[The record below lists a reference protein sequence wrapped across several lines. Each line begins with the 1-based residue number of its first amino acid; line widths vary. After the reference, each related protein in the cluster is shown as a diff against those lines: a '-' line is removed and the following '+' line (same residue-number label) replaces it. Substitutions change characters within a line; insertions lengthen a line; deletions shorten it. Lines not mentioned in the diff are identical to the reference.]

1 MYLKDKANNF
11 TTREYVLNK
20 MLPEM
25 KYLASQYEPDVWWSD
40 GDWEAKPEYWG
51 SKDFLAWLYNESPTK
66 NTVVTNDRWGQG
78 TSQTH
83 GGYYSGPDRFNPGH
97 ILKHKF
103 EDAFTVDRQSWG
115 YRRNMNI
122 EDIQSVE
129 ELVANLVEIVSCNGN
144 VLINVGPTKEGTIS
158 PIFQERLTQM
168 GQWLTVNG
176 QAIYSTVP
184 FVYQNDS
191 LSTYPQVWY
200 TLNPDYVYATALG
213 WPKNNILT
221 LGDVKLYQNISTVE
235 MLGYGLERGE
245 KLDFETTEEA
255 VSITFPSLSKFIEEC
270 GKHCLPAFVLRIHRA
285 SPKIPKVQFDRVIT

>member
-1 MYLKDKANNF
+1 
-11 TTREYVLNK
+11 
-20 MLPEM
+20 
-25 KYLASQYEPDVWWSD
+25 
-40 GDWEAKPEYWG
+40 
-51 SKDFLAWLYNESPTK
+51 
-66 NTVVTNDRWGQG
+66 
-78 TSQTH
+78 
-83 GGYYSGPDRFNPGH
+83 
-97 ILKHKF
+97 
-103 EDAFTVDRQSWG
+103 
-115 YRRNMNI
+115 MNI

-213 WPKNNILT
+213 WPKNDILT
-221 LGDVKLYQNISTVE
+221 LGDVKLYQNISTG
-235 MLGYGLERGE
+235 ML
-245 KLDFETTEEA
+245 A
-255 VSITFPSLSKFIEEC
+255 FPHFIQTLVIIGKYYLQKSSK
-270 GKHCLPAFVLRIHRA
+270 AFLQLNVAKYSR
-285 SPKIPKVQFDRVIT
+285 KI